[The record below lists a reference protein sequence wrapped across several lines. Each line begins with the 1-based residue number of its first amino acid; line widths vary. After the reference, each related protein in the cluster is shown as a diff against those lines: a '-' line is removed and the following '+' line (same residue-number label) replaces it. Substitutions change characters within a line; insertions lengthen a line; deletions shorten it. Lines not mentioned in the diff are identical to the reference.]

1 MSYVV
6 LARKWRPMSFRDLI
20 GQEHVSRTL
29 ANAIA
34 RERVAHAFLFTGVRG
49 VGKTTSARILAKA
62 LNCLQP
68 QTRAAEG
75 ADGGGVEPC
84 LSCSACREI
93 AEGIDV
99 DVREIDG
106 ASYTGVDEIR
116 KLQESLPY
124 RPVRDRYKIFIVD
137 EVHML
142 SQNAWNALLKTLEE
156 PPPHIKFILATTEV
170 HKVPVTILSR
180 VQRFDFKMIPSRL
193 IGERIRHVL
202 AQEGIEA
209 DDSAVAIVAR
219 EAAGSMRD
227 ALSLLDQVI
236 AFSPKQ
242 LVGDEV
248 RRVLGVAGYVALTD
262 IAEAVLRGAAGRA
275 LEGIAELSNQSCDLT
290 VTARDLLG
298 VLRDLTVA
306 KLCKEPDTLLDLSDD
321 ERRRIKELAAS
332 FDEAELLRVQR
343 GFAAGFDDLA
353 RSPEPRAALEMLLAR
368 LALRPALLPLD
379 DLLQR
384 LAELEA
390 RLGSGRPPP
399 PPAGGGRPS
408 PGAGGGPA
416 RGGPRPAASASG
428 SDAPARASAEAPLAA
443 GAGASST
450 RPAAASPAP
459 ADPRG
464 APAAVGAAVAAP
476 AAAVAPTAV
485 STAAVA
491 APTAV
496 SSAAVVAP
504 TAVSS
509 AAVSSAAVA
518 LAPVA
523 SSAAVASAG
532 VALAPVASSAAV
544 ASAGMAPPLTSASV
558 SPALVVAAS
567 APAAAVPDVS
577 APVGASPARSVSQP
591 AATGAPPSSNVRR
604 LPADPSARRLEAVGP
619 PASAAVALSAR
630 ALPANDGAPP
640 SSSGSPPA
648 PPSAPAEE
656 ELAPPDAA
664 AEARFAQLRRVLDL
678 LGQSRQDLVA
688 ILKHTAPLEVSADAL
703 TLGYEPGNVLEAPMR
718 SPECMAQLRDAAVS
732 VFGREPK
739 ILLLPMETR
748 VPTLAETDRRA
759 REREK
764 RAAVVRA
771 ERHPSVRDAVEILG
785 ARVKRIEIGD
795 G

>member
-62 LNCLQP
+62 LNCLEP
-68 QTRAAEG
+68 QLRPADGAAEG
-75 ADGGGVEPC
+75 NDGSGGVEPC
-84 LSCSACREI
+84 LRCAACKEI

-156 PPPHIKFILATTEV
+156 PPPHVKFILATTEV

-193 IGERIRHVL
+193 IGERIRYVL
-202 AQEGIEA
+202 SQEGIEA
-209 DDSAVAIVAR
+209 DDRAVAIVAR

-236 AFSPKQ
+236 AFSPKR

-248 RRVLGVAGYVALTD
+248 RRVLGVAGYMALTD
-262 IAEAVLRGAAGRA
+262 IAEAVLRGRAGQA
-275 LEGIAELSNQSCDLT
+275 LEGIAALSNQSCDLT
-290 VTARDLLG
+290 VGARDLLG
-298 VLRDLTVA
+298 VLRDVTVA
-306 KLCKEPDTLLDLSDD
+306 KLCKEPDALLDLSDD
-321 ERRRIKELAAS
+321 ERQRVKELAAG

-343 GFAAGFDDLA
+343 GFASGFDDVS

-399 PPAGGGRPS
+399 PAGGGGRPN
-408 PGAGGGPA
+408 PGQGGGPP
-416 RGGPRPAASASG
+416 RGGQRAPASAAG
-428 SDAPARASAEAPLAA
+428 GDAPARASAEQASTASGASPAAVALSSARPMGAGSTTDPRPAPAAASSTAVSGVAPSGAGVAAVASSSGPGPVAAASAVAHVAAPLAA
-443 GAGASST
+443 SPPARSAPQPVAGAS
-450 RPAAASPAP
+450 
-459 ADPRG
+459 
-464 APAAVGAAVAAP
+464 AAP
-476 AAAVAPTAV
+476 AVN
-485 STAAVA
+485 
-491 APTAV
+491 
-496 SSAAVVAP
+496 
-504 TAVSS
+504 
-509 AAVSSAAVA
+509 
-518 LAPVA
+518 
-523 SSAAVASAG
+523 
-532 VALAPVASSAAV
+532 
-544 ASAGMAPPLTSASV
+544 
-558 SPALVVAAS
+558 
-567 APAAAVPDVS
+567 
-577 APVGASPARSVSQP
+577 
-591 AATGAPPSSNVRR
+591 NVRR
-604 LPADPSARRLEAVGP
+604 LPADPSARRLEAVNP
-619 PASAAVALSAR
+619 AASAAVALPAR
-630 ALPANDGAPP
+630 AVPANDGAPP
-640 SSSGSPPA
+640 SSHGGTSASA
-648 PPSAPAEE
+648 PSAPVEE
-656 ELAPPDAA
+656 EPPPLDAA
-664 AEARFAQLRRVLDL
+664 AEARFADLRRVLEV

-688 ILKHTAPLEVSADAL
+688 ILKHTTPLAVSADAL
-703 TLGYEPGNVLEAPMR
+703 TLGYEAGNVLEAPMR
-718 SPECMAQLRDAAVS
+718 SAECLAQLRDAAVS

-739 ILLLPMETR
+739 IVLSPLETR
-748 VPTLAETDRRA
+748 LPTLAETDRRA

-764 RAAVVRA
+764 RAAVDRA

>member
-62 LNCLQP
+62 LNCLEPQLRQP
-68 QTRAAEG
+68 EG
-75 ADGGGVEPC
+75 DEPAGSAGVEPC
-84 LSCSACREI
+84 LRCAACKEI

-156 PPPHIKFILATTEV
+156 PPPHVKFILATTEV

-209 DDSAVAIVAR
+209 DDRSVAVVAR

-236 AFSPKQ
+236 AFSPKR

-248 RRVLGVAGYVALTD
+248 RRVLGVAGYMALTD
-262 IAEAVLRGAAGRA
+262 IAEAILRGNASRA
-275 LEGIAELSNQSCDLT
+275 IEGIAELSNQSCDLT

-298 VLRDLTVA
+298 VLRDVTVA
-306 KLCKEPDTLLDLSDD
+306 KLCKEPDALLDLSDD
-321 ERRRIKELAAS
+321 ERQRIKELATG

-343 GFAAGFDDLA
+343 GFASGFDDVA

-390 RLGSGRPPP
+390 RLSSGRPP
-399 PPAGGGRPS
+399 PPAGGGGGRPS
-408 PGAGGGPA
+408 PGQGGGAP
-416 RGGPRPAASASG
+416 RGGQRAPASAAG
-428 SDAPARASAEAPLAA
+428 SDAAPRASADSAPAP
-443 GAGASST
+443 GGASQ
-450 RPAAASPAP
+450 AP
-459 ADPRG
+459 
-464 APAAVGAAVAAP
+464 
-476 AAAVAPTAV
+476 
-485 STAAVA
+485 
-491 APTAV
+491 
-496 SSAAVVAP
+496 
-504 TAVSS
+504 
-509 AAVSSAAVA
+509 
-518 LAPVA
+518 
-523 SSAAVASAG
+523 AAVASARSTSG
-532 VALAPVASSAAV
+532 PSAE
-544 ASAGMAPPLTSASV
+544 PR
-558 SPALVVAAS
+558 S
-567 APAAAVPDVS
+567 APAAVPAGVSGPGLAAVATSGAGPVAVAVPAGGSV
-577 APVGASPARSVSQP
+577 AVSQP
-591 AATGAPPSSNVRR
+591 ARAASQQVAAASAAPPVSNVRR
-604 LPADPSARRLEAVGP
+604 LPADPSARRLEAVS
-619 PASAAVALSAR
+619 PAASSAVALTAR
-630 ALPANDGAPP
+630 ALPANDAAAP
-640 SSSGSPPA
+640 SSRSGAAVSPPA
-648 PPSAPAEE
+648 PPSAPVEE
-656 ELAPPDAA
+656 ELPPLDAA
-664 AEARFAQLRRVLDL
+664 AEARFAALRRVLEV

-688 ILKHTAPLEVSADAL
+688 ILKHTAPIVVSADAL
-703 TLGYEPGNVLEAPMR
+703 TLGYEAGNVLEAPMR
-718 SPECMAQLRDAAVS
+718 SPECLAQLRDAAVA

-739 ILLLPMETR
+739 IVLQPLETR

-764 RAAVVRA
+764 RAAVDRA